1 MTFILFHPHSC
12 IHFNVSVVSW
22 MDEVY
27 LLKHS
32 SGMAHEGTIPRD
44 LVYVIFLCKL
54 VRKKKLAVYK
64 ILGSQFYL
72 VSFFFFFNVNPFLKH
87 LCLQTH
93 VLEHG
98 QWLDGICYLY
108 FHLKENWIEDT
119 LSLLCIL
126 ITHIFSFIFHSFLG
140 GVTEDMLQD
149 LYPYHHYYLNH
160 LLLL

>member
-1 MTFILFHPHSC
+1 MTFTFTLFHPHSC
-12 IHFNVSVVSW
+12 IHFNISVVSW

-32 SGMAHEGTIPRD
+32 LGMAHGGTIPGD
-44 LVYVIFLCKL
+44 LVYVTFLCKL
-54 VRKKKLAVYK
+54 VRKKKLAFYK

-72 VSFFFFFNVNPFLKH
+72 LSFFFFLMLIPFSSISD
-87 LCLQTH
+87 CLQTH

-98 QWLDGICYLY
+98 QWLDGICCLY

-119 LSLLCIL
+119 LSLLCML

-140 GVTEDMLQD
+140 GVTEDML
-149 LYPYHHYYLNH
+149 
-160 LLLL
+160 